1 MTTRNGLRLWISFV
15 QQMETSANNMT
26 ERGFTLVEILVV
38 MTISAILLAAAVPA
52 MQALIQSNRISGS
65 TNELLS
71 SIQMA
76 RSEAVRRNGNV
87 TICRSVNAETAN
99 PTCSDALFGNY
110 AGNDWA
116 AGWIVFAVNPA
127 NPVTGNLQNGDE
139 IIQQQAALQ
148 PPGGQQ
154 RLIME
159 SSVAN
164 QFRNFDSR
172 GLALNAGPLGVTLVI
187 DFRDPQVLIPT
198 NMARCIALN
207 SAGRAR
213 AARVVN
219 NVCPAA

>member
-1 MTTRNGLRLWISFV
+1 MTTRNALRLWISFV
-15 QQMETSANNMT
+15 QQMETFTNPMS

-38 MTISAILLAAAVPA
+38 LTISAILLAAAVPA
-52 MQALIQSNRISGS
+52 MQGLIQSNRITGG

-99 PTCSDALFGNY
+99 PTCSDANFGNF

-116 AGWIVFAVNPA
+116 AGWIVFGVNPA
-127 NPVTGNLQNGDE
+127 NAVTGNLQNGDE
-139 IIQQQAALQ
+139 VIQQQAALQ
-148 PPGGQQ
+148 AGAGQ
-154 RLIME
+154 RLIIE

-172 GLALNAGPLGVTLVI
+172 GLALNAGQLTLII
-187 DFRDPQVLIPT
+187 DYRDPQVLVPT
-198 NMARCIALN
+198 NMARCIAMN

-219 NVCPAA
+219 SVCPAD